1 MKPLRRKVAITGGVL
16 LCLVGVVI
24 FFHFDPSGE
33 KWFPRCVFFTL
44 TGFKCPGCGS
54 QRAIH
59 SLLHL
64 DFCQAF
70 RYNGLLFLLI
80 PYMAMLLISGIFKS
94 KMERL
99 YQALTKPAVIYILL
113 VVILLWWLLRNIFG
127 W

>member
-1 MKPLRRKVAITGGVL
+1 M
-16 LCLVGVVI
+16 
-24 FFHFDPSGE
+24 
-33 KWFPRCVFFTL
+33 FFTL

-59 SLLHL
+59 SLLNL

-99 YQALTKPAVIYILL
+99 YQALTKPALIYILL

>member
-1 MKPLRRKVAITGGVL
+1 MKPLQRKAAITGVVL
-16 LCLVGVVI
+16 LCLVGVVV

-70 RYNGLLFLLI
+70 RYNALLFLLI
-80 PYMAMLLISGIFKS
+80 PYMAM
-94 KMERL
+94 
-99 YQALTKPAVIYILL
+99 TKPAVIYILL